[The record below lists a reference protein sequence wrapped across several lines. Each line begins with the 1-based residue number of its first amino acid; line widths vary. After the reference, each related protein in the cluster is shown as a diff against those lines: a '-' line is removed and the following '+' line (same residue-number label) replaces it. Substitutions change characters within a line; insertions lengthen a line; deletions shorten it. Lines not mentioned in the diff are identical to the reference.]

1 MSAIASP
8 YNLVA
13 AASMPITSA
22 AAGAFAAA
30 AGVAQRGLASS
41 STALFGLDSHNSNN
55 HGSGGSGGQPYYP
68 PNPNLG
74 GSLRDSY
81 PLSMYG
87 GGSGGNSGSY
97 RRESASGTAAAL
109 HYHESRLANQ
119 YSDPSELQRLKV

>member
-22 AAGAFAAA
+22 AVGAFAAA

-41 STALFGLDSHNSNN
+41 STAQFGLDSHDSNN
-55 HGSGGSGGQPYYP
+55 NNGSGGSGWQPYYP

-74 GSLRDSY
+74 AGVIPRVENPPANPDS
-81 PLSMYG
+81 PVKP
-87 GGSGGNSGSY
+87 SGRG
-97 RRESASGTAAAL
+97 RSAS
-109 HYHESRLANQ
+109 
-119 YSDPSELQRLKV
+119 

>member
-13 AASMPITSA
+13 AASMPITAA

-41 STALFGLDSHNSNN
+41 STALFGLDSHNSNSN
-55 HGSGGSGGQPYYP
+55 NNAGSGGSGGQPYYP

-74 GSLRDSY
+74 SSLRDSY

-87 GGSGGNSGSY
+87 GGSGGAF
-97 RRESASGTAAAL
+97 RRESASGRSEAL
-109 HYHESRLANQ
+109 HYHESRLSNQ